1 MNPFMLLAFA
11 VCAAAVLFGVYF
23 VALYPKLFLLGLK
36 NLRRS
41 PLRTCLTSL
50 ATMVLVFMITLIWTV
65 LFGLD
70 QITREKAKDLKLI
83 ITERWSVPS
92 QLPMTHADYLNPSS
106 PKLLPELEGQYG
118 PRDFMI
124 WSFYGGTM
132 DPAKRDPANLVFFF
146 AMDPDAIIPM
156 MDELEN
162 FDPTLVEKLKQ
173 TPNGCLIGHEK
184 LQAMGKRVGERFSLT
199 SINYTNINLEFEVV
213 GELPNGRYIQ
223 SAIMNMSYF
232 NRSFDKYAR
241 ERGGVRHPL
250 DNKRLNLI
258 WLRVKNTEQ
267 FEQVGRLI
275 EESSYFAERPVRVEK
290 ASSAISSFLEPY
302 ADLIKYMEWLLVPAI
317 LVIMA
322 LVMANAISI
331 TVRERRTEMAVMKV
345 LGYRPGQIL
354 QLVLGEALLV
364 GGASGFGSALFTYGY
379 LNWKYG
385 GIPFRV
391 GFFPVFR
398 IPEEALVWGLAIGV
412 ATAFLGSILPA
423 LSARSV
429 KVTEVFARVA

>member
-213 GELPNGRYIQ
+213 GELPDGRYSQ

-267 FEQVGRLI
+267 F
-275 EESSYFAERPVRVEK
+275 
-290 ASSAISSFLEPY
+290 
-302 ADLIKYMEWLLVPAI
+302 
-317 LVIMA
+317 
-322 LVMANAISI
+322 
-331 TVRERRTEMAVMKV
+331 
-345 LGYRPGQIL
+345 
-354 QLVLGEALLV
+354 
-364 GGASGFGSALFTYGY
+364 
-379 LNWKYG
+379 
-385 GIPFRV
+385 
-391 GFFPVFR
+391 
-398 IPEEALVWGLAIGV
+398 
-412 ATAFLGSILPA
+412 
-423 LSARSV
+423 
-429 KVTEVFARVA
+429 